1 MEVRAAIEGLVEG
14 GSRRAG
20 SDAERRAAGQVE
32 GRLAEMGREVEVES
46 IHIYPRWAVVHLI
59 HAFVAVIGSL
69 ISVAIP
75 AVGFG
80 LVLLATLSAF
90 GDASGLFRPL
100 RRLTGRRASQNVF
113 SPESDDHDGT
123 IVLVAH
129 LDTARGGM
137 VFSRGVQE
145 RLATLG
151 SRIKRPIGPF
161 VPFMATLLFLLVCT
175 FIRVLGQKGNVLT
188 AVQLLPTVALIV
200 AIVALLDAAAS
211 DPVPG
216 ANDNASGV
224 ATVLGLA
231 ERFGGQLDHFAVW
244 VLITGGQESF
254 GLGMKAFLKS
264 HKADLDKERTVFIN
278 VDEVGAGTVRYGQR
292 EGLILPGKS
301 HPQLFEIAEQIA
313 EDDGEDGSFGA
324 KPLILRTPT
333 DASIA
338 RAAGFPAITVA
349 CRNAVGYVPHHHQA
363 SDTLDNI
370 DDQSLERASG
380 FTAELIQRLDAEVGP
395 DLDAKQTLLAED
407 DADA

>member
-1 MEVRAAIEGLVEG
+1 M
-14 GSRRAG
+14 
-20 SDAERRAAGQVE
+20 
-32 GRLAEMGREVEVES
+32 
-46 IHIYPRWAVVHLI
+46 
-59 HAFVAVIGSL
+59 
-69 ISVAIP
+69 
-75 AVGFG
+75 
-80 LVLLATLSAF
+80 
-90 GDASGLFRPL
+90 
-100 RRLTGRRASQNVF
+100 
-113 SPESDDHDGT
+113 
-123 IVLVAH
+123 
-129 LDTARGGM
+129 
-137 VFSRGVQE
+137 
-145 RLATLG
+145 
-151 SRIKRPIGPF
+151 
-161 VPFMATLLFLLVCT
+161 
-175 FIRVLGQKGNVLT
+175 
-188 AVQLLPTVALIV
+188 

-254 GLGMKAFLKS
+254 GLGMKAFLKR